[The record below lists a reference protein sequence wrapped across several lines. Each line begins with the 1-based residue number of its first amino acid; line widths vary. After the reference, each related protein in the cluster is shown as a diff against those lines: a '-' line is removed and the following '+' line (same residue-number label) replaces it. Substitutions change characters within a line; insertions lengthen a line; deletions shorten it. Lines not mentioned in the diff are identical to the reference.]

1 MIVSQVEPSSNVW
14 SQQSRKTPVLTRKIE
29 QRPLSHDILETSL
42 QDWLDGLIAKKGIDV
57 GAHRFFNK
65 LVLSMKSL
73 TKSAAR
79 T

>member
-42 QDWLDGLIAKKGIDV
+42 QDWLDGLIAKGVIDV
-57 GAHRFFNK
+57 CSQPFFNN
-65 LVLSMKSL
+65 LVLGMKSL